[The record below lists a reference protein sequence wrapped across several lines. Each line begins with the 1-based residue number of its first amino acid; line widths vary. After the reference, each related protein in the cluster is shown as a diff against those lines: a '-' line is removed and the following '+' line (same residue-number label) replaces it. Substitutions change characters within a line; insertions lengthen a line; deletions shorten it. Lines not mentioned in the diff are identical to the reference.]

1 MFINSEFK
9 LFKTKQ
15 QMAIRRRSVE
25 HTVRYACLIQMFI
38 NALLVLSTIDE
49 NTIKYIGINEEFETE
64 AKNKVRQ

>member
-9 LFKTKQ
+9 LFKIKQ
-15 QMAIRRRSVE
+15 QMSIRRRSVE

-38 NALLVLSTIDE
+38 NALLVLNTIDE

>member
-38 NALLVLSTIDE
+38 NALLVLNTIDE
-49 NTIKYIGINEEFETE
+49 NTIKYVGINEEFETE
-64 AKNKVRQ
+64 AKNKVR